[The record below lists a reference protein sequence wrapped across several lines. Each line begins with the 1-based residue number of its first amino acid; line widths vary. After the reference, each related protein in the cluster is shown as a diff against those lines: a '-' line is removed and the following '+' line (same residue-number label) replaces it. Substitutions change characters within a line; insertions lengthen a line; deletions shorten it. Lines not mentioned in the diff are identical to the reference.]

1 MSRALAA
8 QALSSP
14 LYLANA
20 RENARPNARADE
32 TVRLH
37 VRGWS
42 QARARPRS
50 PKQVLRGVEVITAQP
65 GSGPTVLRILL
76 GSQLRMLREV
86 KGITREEAGYAI
98 RASGSK
104 ISRLELG
111 RVSFKERDVT
121 DLLKLY
127 GVDEDETATLVALAI
142 QVNSPGW
149 WHKYGDVLPDWFQVY
164 VGLEEAASLIRLYEV
179 QFVPGLLQ
187 TADYARAVVRLGQP
201 GAAPEEIERRI
212 SLRMGRQELLTKP
225 GGPRLWAIVDEAALR
240 RPIGGKEVMRAQLE
254 QLIEATNEPQ
264 ITLQVMPFRSGGHAA
279 EAGAFTIMRFPEA
292 DLPDVVY
299 LEQLTSAL
307 YLDKRDDVEKY
318 TEVMERLSVES
329 ESPERSVEILS
340 GMLEEVMDT

>member
-1 MSRALAA
+1 
-8 QALSSP
+8 
-14 LYLANA
+14 
-20 RENARPNARADE
+20 
-32 TVRLH
+32 
-37 VRGWS
+37 
-42 QARARPRS
+42 
-50 PKQVLRGVEVITAQP
+50 VLRGVEVITAQP

-104 ISRLELG
+104 ISRMELG

-127 GVDEDETATLVALAI
+127 GVDEDETVTLVALAV
-142 QVNSPGW
+142 QANTPGW

-254 QLIEATNEPQ
+254 QLILATEEPQ
-264 ITLQVMPFRSGGHAA
+264 VTLQVMPFRSGGHAA
-279 EAGAFTIMRFPEA
+279 EAGAFTIMRFPEP

-329 ESPERSVEILS
+329 ESPERSVDILS

>member
-1 MSRALAA
+1 VI
-8 QALSSP
+8 SP
-14 LYLANA
+14 
-20 RENARPNARADE
+20 
-32 TVRLH
+32 
-37 VRGWS
+37 
-42 QARARPRS
+42 
-50 PKQVLRGVEVITAQP
+50 QP

-76 GSQLRMLREV
+76 GSQLRVLREA

-104 ISRLELG
+104 ISRMELG
-111 RVSFKERDVT
+111 RVSFKERDVV
-121 DLLKLY
+121 DLLDLY
-127 GVDEDETATLVALAI
+127 GVDAGEAATLVELA
-142 QVNSPGW
+142 QQANSPGW
-149 WHKYGDVLPDWFQVY
+149 WHKYGDLLPDWFQVF

-201 GAAPEEIERRI
+201 GAPPEEIERRV

-225 GGPRLWAIVDEAALR
+225 GGPRLWAVVDEAALR
-240 RPIGGKEVMRAQLE
+240 RPIGGQEVMRAQLA
-254 QLIEATNEPQ
+254 QLIEATKEPNV
-264 ITLQVMPFRSGGHAA
+264 TLQVVPFKSGGHAA
-279 EAGAFTIMRFPEA
+279 EAGAFTIMRFPEP

-329 ESPERSVEILS
+329 ESPERSVDILS
-340 GMLEEVMDT
+340 GMLEEVMGA

>member
-1 MSRALAA
+1 M
-8 QALSSP
+8 
-14 LYLANA
+14 
-20 RENARPNARADE
+20 
-32 TVRLH
+32 
-37 VRGWS
+37 
-42 QARARPRS
+42 
-50 PKQVLRGVEVITAQP
+50 ITAQP

-104 ISRLELG
+104 ISRMELG

-127 GVDEDETATLVALAI
+127 GVDDDETATLVALAI
-142 QVNSPGW
+142 QANSPGW

-201 GAAPEEIERRI
+201 AAAPEEIARRI
-212 SLRMGRQELLTKP
+212 SLRMGRQELLTQP

-254 QLIEATNEPQ
+254 QLILATEEPQ
-264 ITLQVMPFRSGGHAA
+264 VTLQVMPFRSGGHAA
-279 EAGAFTIMRFPEA
+279 EAGAFTIMRFPEP

-329 ESPERSVEILS
+329 ESPERSVDILS

>member
-1 MSRALAA
+1 M
-8 QALSSP
+8 
-14 LYLANA
+14 
-20 RENARPNARADE
+20 
-32 TVRLH
+32 
-37 VRGWS
+37 
-42 QARARPRS
+42 
-50 PKQVLRGVEVITAQP
+50 ITAQP

-104 ISRLELG
+104 ISRMELG

-142 QVNSPGW
+142 QANSPGW

-201 GAAPEEIERRI
+201 AAAPEEIGRRI

-254 QLIEATNEPQ
+254 QLILATEEPQ
-264 ITLQVMPFRSGGHAA
+264 VTLQVMPFRSGGHAA
-279 EAGAFTIMRFPEA
+279 EAGAFTIMRFPEP

-329 ESPERSVEILS
+329 ESPERSVDILS

>member
-1 MSRALAA
+1 M
-8 QALSSP
+8 
-14 LYLANA
+14 
-20 RENARPNARADE
+20 
-32 TVRLH
+32 
-37 VRGWS
+37 
-42 QARARPRS
+42 
-50 PKQVLRGVEVITAQP
+50 ITAQP

-104 ISRLELG
+104 ISRMELG

-127 GVDEDETATLVALAI
+127 GVDEDEAATLVALAT
-142 QVNSPGW
+142 QANSPGW

-254 QLIEATNEPQ
+254 QLILATEEPQ
-264 ITLQVMPFRSGGHAA
+264 VTLQVMPFRSGGHAA
-279 EAGAFTIMRFPEA
+279 EAGAFTIMRFPEP

-329 ESPERSVEILS
+329 ESPERSVDILS

>member
-1 MSRALAA
+1 M
-8 QALSSP
+8 
-14 LYLANA
+14 
-20 RENARPNARADE
+20 
-32 TVRLH
+32 
-37 VRGWS
+37 
-42 QARARPRS
+42 
-50 PKQVLRGVEVITAQP
+50 ITAQP

-104 ISRLELG
+104 ISRMELG

-121 DLLKLY
+121 DLLRLY
-127 GVDEDETATLVALAI
+127 GVDEDEAATLVELAI
-142 QVNSPGW
+142 QANSPGW

-201 GAAPEEIERRI
+201 GAATEEIERRI

-254 QLIEATNEPQ
+254 QLILATEEPQ
-264 ITLQVMPFRSGGHAA
+264 VTLQVMPFRSGGHAA
-279 EAGAFTIMRFPEA
+279 EAGAFTIMRFPEP

-329 ESPERSVEILS
+329 ESPERSVDILS

>member
-1 MSRALAA
+1 
-8 QALSSP
+8 
-14 LYLANA
+14 
-20 RENARPNARADE
+20 
-32 TVRLH
+32 
-37 VRGWS
+37 
-42 QARARPRS
+42 
-50 PKQVLRGVEVITAQP
+50 VITAQP

-104 ISRLELG
+104 ISRMELG

-127 GVDEDETATLVALAI
+127 GVDEDETATLVALAV
-142 QVNSPGW
+142 QANSPGW

-254 QLIEATNEPQ
+254 QLILATEEPQ
-264 ITLQVMPFRSGGHAA
+264 VTLQVMPFRSGGHAA
-279 EAGAFTIMRFPEA
+279 EAGAFTVMRFPEP

-329 ESPERSVEILS
+329 ESPERSVDILS

>member
-1 MSRALAA
+1 M
-8 QALSSP
+8 
-14 LYLANA
+14 
-20 RENARPNARADE
+20 
-32 TVRLH
+32 
-37 VRGWS
+37 
-42 QARARPRS
+42 
-50 PKQVLRGVEVITAQP
+50 ITAQP

-104 ISRLELG
+104 ISRMELG

-127 GVDEDETATLVALAI
+127 GVDEDETATLVQLAI
-142 QVNSPGW
+142 QANSPGW
-149 WHKYGDVLPDWFQVY
+149 WHKYSDVLPDWCGVY

-254 QLIEATNEPQ
+254 QLILATEEPQ
-264 ITLQVMPFRSGGHAA
+264 VTLQVMPFRSGGHAA
-279 EAGAFTIMRFPEA
+279 EAGAFTIMRFPEP

-329 ESPERSVEILS
+329 ESPERSVDILS

>member
-1 MSRALAA
+1 M
-8 QALSSP
+8 
-14 LYLANA
+14 
-20 RENARPNARADE
+20 
-32 TVRLH
+32 H
-37 VRGWS
+37 VQMKLLG
-42 QARARPRS
+42 ARARIGEVRRRTWS
-50 PKQVLRGVEVITAQP
+50 QIARAGAEGVEVIAAQP

-104 ISRLELG
+104 ISRMELG

-121 DLLKLY
+121 DLLQLY
-127 GVDEDETATLVALAI
+127 GVDEDETATLVALAV
-142 QVNSPGW
+142 QANTPGW

-254 QLIEATNEPQ
+254 QLILATEEPQ
-264 ITLQVMPFRSGGHAA
+264 VTLQVMPFRSGGHAA
-279 EAGAFTIMRFPEA
+279 EAGAFTIMRFPEP

-329 ESPERSVEILS
+329 ESPERSVDILS